1 MGKEQY
7 QKITLEALIAKKEQ
21 SKLAKAGRK
30 TITLFVQSLG
40 GTIVVQQPD
49 ISTTQDALKM
59 DDDGDAYLVYQ
70 CCIDPLLKDAQL
82 REDGDDPFGLVYS
95 LFLPGE
101 ITAIASECLKLAG
114 YDPAA
119 VNVVEAVKN

>member
-1 MGKEQY
+1 MGKKQY
-7 QKITLEALIAKKEQ
+7 QKVTLEALIAKKEQ

-30 TITLFVQSLG
+30 TVTLFVKSLD
-40 GTIVVQQPD
+40 GTIVIQQPD
-49 ISTTQDALKM
+49 IPTTQDALKM
-59 DDDGDAYLVYQ
+59 DEDGDAYLVYQ
-70 CCIDPLLKDAQL
+70 CCVDPSLKDAQL
-82 REDGDDPFGLVYS
+82 REDGKDPISLVYD

-101 ITAIASECLKLAG
+101 ITYIATECLKLAG